1 VSRTL
6 SLRVLTVLSLLFT
19 VHGGAQA
26 QTQAQTQAQAQ
37 AQAQAQTQA
46 QTQGQIQTA
55 AVAAPDPR
63 VAAALKEAKLG
74 FLLDEGDYR
83 LDYKVDETR
92 SQRVWVA
99 SATTSLPPLEIRDVW
114 SVAARGKG
122 TVPTDLA
129 VHLLQENVRM
139 VLGAWQVNQGKD
151 EYLVVFS
158 AQVHADADAA
168 ALREVI
174 EVVMYSADRIE
185 KEISGKD
192 EF

>member
-1 VSRTL
+1 MSRPT
-6 SLRVLTVLSLLFT
+6 SLLRIL
-19 VHGGAQA
+19 AA
-26 QTQAQTQAQAQ
+26 LPLLL
-37 AQAQAQTQA
+37 
-46 QTQGQIQTA
+46 TA
-55 AVAAPDPR
+55 ACATHAQEPATATAPDPR
-63 VAAALKEAKLG
+63 VEAALKGAQLG
-74 FLLDEGDYR
+74 FLIDEGDYR

-99 SATTSLPPLEIRDVW
+99 SGTTSLPPLEVRDVW

-122 TVPTDLA
+122 AVPADLA

-139 VLGAWQVNQGKD
+139 VLGAWQVNQGKE

-158 AQVHADADAA
+158 AQVAADADAA

-185 KEISGKD
+185 KELSGTD
-192 EF
+192 AF

>member
-1 VSRTL
+1 MNLPISQHLLATL
-6 SLRVLTVLSLLFT
+6 SLLLSSAGV
-19 VHGGAQA
+19 VHA
-26 QTQAQTQAQAQ
+26 QT
-37 AQAQAQTQA
+37 
-46 QTQGQIQTA
+46 TA
-55 AVAAPDPR
+55 AATTPDPR
-63 VAAALKEAKLG
+63 VEAALKGAQLG
-74 FLLDEGDYR
+74 FLIDEGDYR

-99 SATTSLPPLEIRDVW
+99 SGTTSLPPLEVRDVW

-122 TVPTDLA
+122 AVPADLA

-158 AQVHADADAA
+158 AQVDANANAA

-185 KEISGKD
+185 KELSGTD
-192 EF
+192 AF

>member
-1 VSRTL
+1 M
-6 SLRVLTVLSLLFT
+6 
-19 VHGGAQA
+19 
-26 QTQAQTQAQAQ
+26 
-37 AQAQAQTQA
+37 
-46 QTQGQIQTA
+46 
-55 AVAAPDPR
+55 APDAR
-63 VAAALKEAKLG
+63 VEAALKDAQLG
-74 FLLDEGDYR
+74 FMIDAGDYR

-99 SATTSLPPLEIRDVW
+99 SGTTSLPPLEVRDVW

-122 TVPTDLA
+122 AVPADLA
-129 VHLLQENVRM
+129 IHLLQENVRM

-158 AQVHADADAA
+158 AQVDADAGAA

-185 KEISGKD
+185 KELSGTD
-192 EF
+192 AF

>member
-1 VSRTL
+1 VSRPT
-6 SLRVLTVLSLLFT
+6 SLRRRLAALSLLLT
-19 VHGGAQA
+19 AAGAAHG
-26 QTQAQTQAQAQ
+26 QTP
-37 AQAQAQTQA
+37 
-46 QTQGQIQTA
+46 
-55 AVAAPDPR
+55 AVAAAPDAR
-63 VAAALKEAKLG
+63 VEAALKGAGLG
-74 FLLDEGDYR
+74 FLIDEGDYR

-99 SATTSLPPLEIRDVW
+99 SGTTSLPPLEVRDVW

-122 TVPTDLA
+122 AVPADLA

-139 VLGAWQVNQGKD
+139 VLGAWQVNQGKE

-158 AQVHADADAA
+158 AQVAADADAA

-185 KEISGKD
+185 KELSGTD
-192 EF
+192 AF

>member
-1 VSRTL
+1 MNRRS
-6 SLRVLTVLSLLFT
+6 SLRVL
-19 VHGGAQA
+19 
-26 QTQAQTQAQAQ
+26 
-37 AQAQAQTQA
+37 
-46 QTQGQIQTA
+46 A
-55 AVAAPDPR
+55 AVTLLLTASGVAHGQTPVAATAPDAR
-63 VAAALKEAKLG
+63 VETALKAAQLG
-74 FLLDEGDYR
+74 FLIDEGDYR
-83 LDYKVDETR
+83 LDYKVDATR
-92 SQRVWVA
+92 SQRVWI
-99 SATTSLPPLEIRDVW
+99 SSGTTSLPPLEVRDVW

-122 TVPTDLA
+122 TVPADLA

-158 AQVHADADAA
+158 AQVNADADAA

-185 KEISGKD
+185 QELSGKD

>member
-1 VSRTL
+1 VSLPISRRLLATL
-6 SLRVLTVLSLLFT
+6 SLLLAAAG
-19 VHGGAQA
+19 VAHA
-26 QTQAQTQAQAQ
+26 QT
-37 AQAQAQTQA
+37 
-46 QTQGQIQTA
+46 TA
-55 AVAAPDPR
+55 AATTPDAR
-63 VAAALKEAKLG
+63 VEAALKGAQLG
-74 FLLDEGDYR
+74 FLIDEGDYR

-99 SATTSLPPLEIRDVW
+99 SATTSLPPLEVRDVW

-122 TVPTDLA
+122 AVPAELA
-129 VHLLQENVRM
+129 VRLLQENVRM

-158 AQVHADADAA
+158 AQVDADADAA

-185 KEISGKD
+185 KELSGTD
-192 EF
+192 AF

>member
-1 VSRTL
+1 MNRIMSLRLLLTL
-6 SLRVLTVLSLLFT
+6 SLLLTAP
-19 VHGGAQA
+19 GGAY
-26 QTQAQTQAQAQ
+26 AQAP
-37 AQAQAQTQA
+37 
-46 QTQGQIQTA
+46 A
-55 AVAAPDPR
+55 AAAAAPDPR
-63 VAAALKEAKLG
+63 VESALRDAKLG
-74 FLLDEGDYR
+74 FLIDEGDYR

-99 SATTSLPPLEIRDVW
+99 SGTTSLPPLEVRDVW

-122 TVPTDLA
+122 AVPADLA

-158 AQVHADADAA
+158 AQVAADADAA

-185 KEISGKD
+185 KELSGTD
-192 EF
+192 AF

>member
-1 VSRTL
+1 MNQRS
-6 SLRVLTVLSLLFT
+6 SLRVVAGMTLLLSASFVT
-19 VHGGAQA
+19 HAQA
-26 QTQAQTQAQAQ
+26 Q
-37 AQAQAQTQA
+37 
-46 QTQGQIQTA
+46 
-55 AVAAPDPR
+55 VAATAPDAR
-63 VAAALKEAKLG
+63 VETALKAAQLG
-74 FLLDEGDYR
+74 FLIDEGDFR
-83 LDYKVDETR
+83 LDYKVDATR
-92 SQRVWVA
+92 SQRVWIA

-122 TVPTDLA
+122 TVPADLA

-158 AQVHADADAA
+158 AQVNADADAA

-185 KEISGKD
+185 KELSGKD

>member
-1 VSRTL
+1 MSRPT
-6 SLRVLTVLSLLFT
+6 SLLRLLAALSLLLT
-19 VHGGAQA
+19 AAGMALAQEPAAPASPDARVETALKGAQ
-26 QTQAQTQAQAQ
+26 
-37 AQAQAQTQA
+37 
-46 QTQGQIQTA
+46 
-55 AVAAPDPR
+55 
-63 VAAALKEAKLG
+63 LG
-74 FLLDEGDYR
+74 FLIDEGDYR

-99 SATTSLPPLEIRDVW
+99 SGTTSLPPLEVRDVW

-122 TVPTDLA
+122 AVPADLA

-158 AQVHADADAA
+158 AQVDADADAA

-185 KEISGKD
+185 KELSGTD
-192 EF
+192 AF

>member
-1 VSRTL
+1 MSRPS
-6 SLRVLTVLSLLFT
+6 SLRALAALPLLLTAVGVTF
-19 VHGGAQA
+19 AQEP
-26 QTQAQTQAQAQ
+26 
-37 AQAQAQTQA
+37 
-46 QTQGQIQTA
+46 A
-55 AVAAPDPR
+55 AAAAPDAR
-63 VAAALKEAKLG
+63 VETALKGAQLG
-74 FLLDEGDYR
+74 FLIDEGDYR

-99 SATTSLPPLEIRDVW
+99 SGTTSLPPLEIRDVW

-122 TVPTDLA
+122 AVPADLA
-129 VHLLQENVRM
+129 IHLLQENVRM

-158 AQVHADADAA
+158 AQVDADADAA

-185 KEISGKD
+185 KELSGTD
-192 EF
+192 AF

>member
-1 VSRTL
+1 VSRRS
-6 SLRVLTVLSLLFT
+6 SLRILAALTLLLT
-19 VHGGAQA
+19 ASGVAHAQA
-26 QTQAQTQAQAQ
+26 P
-37 AQAQAQTQA
+37 
-46 QTQGQIQTA
+46 A
-55 AVAAPDPR
+55 AAAAPDAR
-63 VAAALKEAKLG
+63 VETALKAAQLG
-74 FLLDEGDYR
+74 FLIDEGDYR
-83 LDYKVDETR
+83 LDYKVDATR
-92 SQRVWVA
+92 SQRVWIA
-99 SATTSLPPLEIRDVW
+99 SGTTSLPPLEVRDVW

-122 TVPTDLA
+122 AVPADLA

-158 AQVHADADAA
+158 AQVNADADAA

-185 KEISGKD
+185 KELSGKD

>member
-1 VSRTL
+1 MNRAM
-6 SLRVLTVLSLLFT
+6 SLPVLTALLLLT
-19 VHGGAQA
+19 VPGGAY
-26 QTQAQTQAQAQ
+26 AQAQ
-37 AQAQAQTQA
+37 AAT
-46 QTQGQIQTA
+46 
-55 AVAAPDPR
+55 APDPR
-63 VAAALKEAKLG
+63 VESALRDAKLG
-74 FLLDEGDYR
+74 FLIDEGDYR
-83 LDYKVDETR
+83 LDYKVDATR

-99 SATTSLPPLEIRDVW
+99 SGTTSLPPLEVRDVW

-122 TVPTDLA
+122 TVPADLA

-185 KEISGKD
+185 KELSGKD

>member
-1 VSRTL
+1 VNQRS
-6 SLRVLTVLSLLFT
+6 SLRVVAGITLLLSASGVT
-19 VHGGAQA
+19 HAQA
-26 QTQAQTQAQAQ
+26 Q
-37 AQAQAQTQA
+37 
-46 QTQGQIQTA
+46 
-55 AVAAPDPR
+55 VAATAPDAR
-63 VAAALKEAKLG
+63 VETALKAAQLG
-74 FLLDEGDYR
+74 FLIDEGDFR
-83 LDYKVDETR
+83 LDYKVDATR
-92 SQRVWVA
+92 SQRVWIA

-122 TVPTDLA
+122 TVPADLA

-158 AQVHADADAA
+158 AQVNADADAA

-185 KEISGKD
+185 KELSGKD

>member
-1 VSRTL
+1 
-6 SLRVLTVLSLLFT
+6 
-19 VHGGAQA
+19 
-26 QTQAQTQAQAQ
+26 
-37 AQAQAQTQA
+37 
-46 QTQGQIQTA
+46 
-55 AVAAPDPR
+55 VAATTPDAR
-63 VAAALKEAKLG
+63 VEAALKVAQLG
-74 FLLDEGDYR
+74 FLIDEGDYR

-99 SATTSLPPLEIRDVW
+99 SGTTSLPPLEVRDVW

-122 TVPTDLA
+122 AVPADLA

-158 AQVHADADAA
+158 AQVDANADAA

-185 KEISGKD
+185 KELSGTD
-192 EF
+192 GF